1 MNSLKA
7 LLLASIFFYSN
18 ISLSSNVDKL
28 ILPDGFKVTL
38 FAKDIEAP
46 RQMAEGKKYIFVGG
60 IKGKVYALQKDSVNE
75 SAGLNKIIVASGL
88 NNSRGIALKNGDLYF
103 SEVDKIWVIKNIEE
117 LLDENKDTELV
128 KTLFNNDLPSE
139 SWHGG
144 KWIMF
149 GPDGQLYANV
159 GAPCNVCLDG
169 INKNPVYASII
180 KLNDE
185 NKWDTVARG
194 VRNSVGFDWH
204 PQTNKMYFGDNG
216 RDWLGDDSP
225 SCELNILENENSF
238 FGFPFL
244 HSTDVIDPQYG
255 DDISKLDEEIV
266 LPVLNI
272 GAHVAPTGVAFY
284 NGDSFPN
291 KYKNTLFMA
300 LHGSWNRTKKSGYK
314 IIAVQTDKSGNIL
327 DVEDF
332 ITGWLEGQNVW
343 GRPSAPLVLDD
354 GSLLVSDDKY
364 DAIYRITYEL

>member
-28 ILPDGFKVTL
+28 ILPDGFKATL

-60 IKGKVYALQKDSVNE
+60 IKGKVYALQKDGVNGN
-75 SAGLNKIIVASGL
+75 AVLNKIVIASGL

-117 LLDENKDTELV
+117 LLDENIDTELV

-185 NKWDTVARG
+185 NKWNTVARG

-216 RDWLGDDSP
+216 RAVSYTHLR
-225 SCELNILENENSF
+225 
-238 FGFPFL
+238 
-244 HSTDVIDPQYG
+244 
-255 DDISKLDEEIV
+255 
-266 LPVLNI
+266 
-272 GAHVAPTGVAFY
+272 AHET
-284 NGDSFPN
+284 
-291 KYKNTLFMA
+291 
-300 LHGSWNRTKKSGYK
+300 
-314 IIAVQTDKSGNIL
+314 
-327 DVEDF
+327 
-332 ITGWLEGQNVW
+332 
-343 GRPSAPLVLDD
+343 
-354 GSLLVSDDKY
+354 
-364 DAIYRITYEL
+364 